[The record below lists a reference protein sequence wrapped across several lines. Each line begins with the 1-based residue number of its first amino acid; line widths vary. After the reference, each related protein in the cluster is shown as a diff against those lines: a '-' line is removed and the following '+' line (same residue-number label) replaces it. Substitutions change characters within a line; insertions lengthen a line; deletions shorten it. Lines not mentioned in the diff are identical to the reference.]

1 MPAVDHE
8 LTLRAA
14 KGVADAYGDAVS
26 ELLRIVAGRLAR
38 GITDPGWAEAKLA
51 ETVELRR
58 AAQVL
63 VDRLV
68 NDTPALVGDALDAGW
83 TQGIRDAGDIGAGL
97 ATTNTAPL
105 QALTRATVGDLT
117 AMAPRILRTTVDAYR
132 DIIATSTTMTTT
144 GTMTRLQATQRAL
157 DRFADRGITGFV
169 DRSGRRWELESYA
182 EMATRTATGRAQVD
196 ATLGRLS
203 ANGRDLVIVSNAPEE
218 CKVCRPWEGK
228 VLSISGADRRYPTV
242 KEATSAG
249 LLHANC
255 FPGDVRVS
263 GPPVGAADTRWYEG
277 DLVVIHTAG
286 GDELPVTPNHPVLTS
301 EGWVPAGQLNPG
313 DQLVRHLGAE
323 RMELVGPD
331 KQAVPSLIG
340 QVPGALREAGS
351 VVTMRVPAAAEQFH
365 GDGLGGDVDVVLADR
380 SLGAGLDAAVSQPA
394 SDTPLVVGGV
404 ALRALLAERPPS
416 EVLLG
421 ASHPT
426 HGLMSGGN
434 LSGTLLCRHS
444 RPLPGLGL
452 AAGDA
457 STPNFDPAADRGLG
471 DAEGGRELILA
482 LSGAVTLDEVIYLG
496 RRQFAGH
503 VYNLQTEGGWYTANG
518 IVVHNCRHRLTA
530 YIEGV
535 TRPET
540 TTADPEGDRAR
551 QEQRRLERGVRQWKR
566 REAAAIDPD
575 AERLAKAKAREWQA
589 RLRAHVEAND
599 LKRRPERE
607 RLGGRVTDPDVT
619 VSVDE
624 QRRPDLPDRGRG
636 RPTPGPVV

>member
-1 MPAVDHE
+1 MAAVDHE

-218 CKVCRPWEGK
+218 CKVCVVPGTVVSGPVPEGACRSEYSGDLITIRTAAGNELSGTPDHTVMTTLGWLPMKALRPGDQVISHLGEQWDPGVMPHHVQVPSLIEDALHSDIPLLLSGPTRRDLDSDVAYREVGVVRPDRDLLAILDPSLVQPFSHLDLVGRVGATSQFACPSDLASRLVGVQLGKGEGLGVVELDEHRLPVLGPPLLHSGADHLGALLMSQARHVLDDGMVAWPSLHASAPEVVTHGPTADAEGGAELLRALSGQVAGDEILSVGVSQFRGHVWDLQTGPRWYWTNRILTHNCRPWEGK

-255 FPGDVRVS
+255 
-263 GPPVGAADTRWYEG
+263 
-277 DLVVIHTAG
+277 
-286 GDELPVTPNHPVLTS
+286 
-301 EGWVPAGQLNPG
+301 
-313 DQLVRHLGAE
+313 
-323 RMELVGPD
+323 
-331 KQAVPSLIG
+331 
-340 QVPGALREAGS
+340 
-351 VVTMRVPAAAEQFH
+351 
-365 GDGLGGDVDVVLADR
+365 
-380 SLGAGLDAAVSQPA
+380 
-394 SDTPLVVGGV
+394 
-404 ALRALLAERPPS
+404 
-416 EVLLG
+416 
-421 ASHPT
+421 
-426 HGLMSGGN
+426 
-434 LSGTLLCRHS
+434 
-444 RPLPGLGL
+444 
-452 AAGDA
+452 
-457 STPNFDPAADRGLG
+457 
-471 DAEGGRELILA
+471 
-482 LSGAVTLDEVIYLG
+482 
-496 RRQFAGH
+496 
-503 VYNLQTEGGWYTANG
+503 
-518 IVVHNCRHRLTA
+518 RHRLTA

-540 TTADPEGDRAR
+540 NTADPEGDRAR

-566 REAAAIDPD
+566 REAAAIDPE
-575 AERLAKAKAREWQA
+575 AERMAKAKAREWQA
-589 RLRAHVEAND
+589 RLRDHVEAND

-607 RLGGRVTDPDVT
+607 RIGGAR
-619 VSVDE
+619 
-624 QRRPDLPDRGRG
+624 
-636 RPTPGPVV
+636 

>member
-1 MPAVDHE
+1 MAAVDHE

-26 ELLRIVAGRLAR
+26 ELLRIVAGRLAL

-68 NDTPALVGDALDAGW
+68 NDTPALVADALDAGW

-105 QALTRATVGDLT
+105 QALTRATVGDLN
-117 AMAPRILRTTVDAYR
+117 AMAPRILRSTVDAYR

-157 DRFADRGITGFV
+157 DRFADSGITGFV

-218 CKVCRPWEGK
+218 CSVCRRWESK
-228 VLSISGADRRYPTV
+228 VLSISGVDRRYPTV

-249 LLHANC
+249 LLHA
-255 FPGDVRVS
+255 G
-263 GPPVGAADTRWYEG
+263 
-277 DLVVIHTAG
+277 
-286 GDELPVTPNHPVLTS
+286 
-301 EGWVPAGQLNPG
+301 
-313 DQLVRHLGAE
+313 
-323 RMELVGPD
+323 
-331 KQAVPSLIG
+331 
-340 QVPGALREAGS
+340 
-351 VVTMRVPAAAEQFH
+351 
-365 GDGLGGDVDVVLADR
+365 
-380 SLGAGLDAAVSQPA
+380 
-394 SDTPLVVGGV
+394 
-404 ALRALLAERPPS
+404 
-416 EVLLG
+416 
-421 ASHPT
+421 
-426 HGLMSGGN
+426 
-434 LSGTLLCRHS
+434 
-444 RPLPGLGL
+444 
-452 AAGDA
+452 
-457 STPNFDPAADRGLG
+457 
-471 DAEGGRELILA
+471 
-482 LSGAVTLDEVIYLG
+482 
-496 RRQFAGH
+496 
-503 VYNLQTEGGWYTANG
+503 
-518 IVVHNCRHRLTA
+518 CRHRLTA

-540 TTADPEGDRAR
+540 NTADPEGDRAR

-575 AERLAKAKAREWQA
+575 AQRMAKAKARDWQA
-589 RLRAHVEAND
+589 RLKAHVDAND

-607 RLGGRVTDPDVT
+607 RLGGR
-619 VSVDE
+619 
-624 QRRPDLPDRGRG
+624 
-636 RPTPGPVV
+636 